1 MELQLFWVEF
11 TLDPINPDILAEKNG
26 FIWIQFGCTSFY
38 SGIHSCSDQNPYF
51 PTTVPSFGAALT
63 RIREM
68 PSYKMCCLLIQPST
82 QGFGVPRSPHY
93 MDGDWPRSMRWCPA
107 TWPNLHQN
115 HHFSPNEI
123 DANCVKIPM
132 KIPMKIPLST
142 LKFTKAGPQNWSS
155 PATCCHQPSSV
166 STRCTSTVRDLGRW
180 TRWSPLEIREN
191 DGFHQQKSE
200 GIHDDF
206 TGKIMCFEHI

>member
-1 MELQLFWVEF
+1 M
-11 TLDPINPDILAEKNG
+11 NPDILAEKNG

-38 SGIHSCSDQNPYF
+38 SGIHSYHSCSDQNPYF
-51 PTTVPSFGAALT
+51 PTTFSQFWSSFD
-63 RIREM
+63 RIR
-68 PSYKMCCLLIQPST
+68 
-82 QGFGVPRSPHY
+82 R
-93 MDGDWPRSMRWCPA
+93 CPA
-107 TWPNLHQN
+107 TWPNLQN

-123 DANCVKIPM
+123 DANCVKIQFFS
-132 KIPMKIPLST
+132 IPMKIPHSIDQPSKSQL
-142 LKFTKAGPQNWSS
+142 FTKAGPQNWSS